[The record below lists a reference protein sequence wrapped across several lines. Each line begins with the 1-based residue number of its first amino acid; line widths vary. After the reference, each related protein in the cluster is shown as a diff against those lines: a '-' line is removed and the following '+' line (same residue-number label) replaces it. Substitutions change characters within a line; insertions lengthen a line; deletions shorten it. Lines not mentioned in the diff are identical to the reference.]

1 MATETTTRTNRTTA
15 ALILATFAL
24 VGILT
29 TGAVVPA
36 ASAQLLTGPGA
47 LLDEVLAEG
56 GQTGSTS
63 GSDGERITD
72 GPETTRE
79 TTTQTEDQSEQN
91 TQTNA
96 LNIEQTANNNAQTG
110 SGDGSEVAS
119 AANSESDSE
128 CKIKDKSKDH
138 KYKDDKDKSK
148 DDRYESRHDGSGHPI
163 ECNSTSESS
172 SAVSTTAVQEQ
183 NQTVDRPTLVNT
195 NDAGTDESRS
205 AVVGFDL
212 GFEQFTEQTESVEPD
227 IGSSSLP
234 IMVP

>member
-1 MATETTTRTNRTTA
+1 MATETTTRTTRTTTT

-47 LLDEVLAEG
+47 LLDEVLAED
-56 GQTGSTS
+56 GQTGSNGGTGR

-138 KYKDDKDKSK
+138 KDKSKDDKDKSK

-212 GFEQFTEQTESVEPD
+212 GFESFTN
-227 IGSSSLP
+227 
-234 IMVP
+234 

>member
-1 MATETTTRTNRTTA
+1 MATETTIRTTRTTTA
-15 ALILATFAL
+15 SLILATFAL

-47 LLDEVLAEG
+47 LLDEVLAED
-56 GQTGSTS
+56 GQTGSNGGS
-63 GSDGERITD
+63 GGGSDGERITD

-79 TTTQTEDQSEQN
+79 TTTQTEDQSERN
-91 TQTNA
+91 SQTNA

-148 DDRYESRHDGSGHPI
+148 DDRYESRHDGSKPPI
-163 ECNSTSESS
+163 ECNSTSESA

-212 GFEQFTEQTESVEPD
+212 GFESFTN
-227 IGSSSLP
+227 
-234 IMVP
+234 

>member
-1 MATETTTRTNRTTA
+1 MATETTTRTTRTTRTTA
-15 ALILATFAL
+15 ALILAAFAL
-24 VGILT
+24 VGLMT

-36 ASAQLLTGPGA
+36 AFAQSDTDPGPLLS
-47 LLDEVLAEG
+47 EILAEG
-56 GQTGSTS
+56 GQTGST
-63 GSDGERITD
+63 DGGGGGTDGDRIAH

-79 TTTQTEDQSEQN
+79 TITQTEDQSERN
-91 TQTNA
+91 SQTNA

-119 AANSESDSE
+119 ASESDSDSE
-128 CKIKDKSKDH
+128 CKIKDKSKDDKH
-138 KYKDDKDKSK
+138 KDDKDKSKDDKDKSK
-148 DDRYESRHDGSGHPI
+148 DDRYNSRHDGSSPI
-163 ECNSTSESS
+163 ECNSASEST

-212 GFEQFTEQTESVEPD
+212 GFESFTN
-227 IGSSSLP
+227 
-234 IMVP
+234 